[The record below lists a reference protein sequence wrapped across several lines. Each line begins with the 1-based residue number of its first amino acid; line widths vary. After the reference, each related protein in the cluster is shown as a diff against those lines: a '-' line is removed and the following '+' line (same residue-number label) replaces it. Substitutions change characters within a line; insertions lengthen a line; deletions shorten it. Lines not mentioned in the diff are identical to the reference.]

1 MRTSRRKPQL
11 IGLVVMLCCFGSS
24 TAQSKSA
31 PLLKRLIGTWQGEGK
46 AFGMEARMQIKWEEV
61 LANKFVRLSL
71 RNEMRTPTGQTQIF
85 EGHAYYQ
92 STSEGLYEAKW
103 FDSRGISFPIKGQ
116 VEGEALSALWGT
128 PEQEQ
133 GKSVYHLLGTGKLGV
148 VDSVKQKDGSWREFG
163 RFVLVRE
170 H

>member
-1 MRTSRRKPQL
+1 MKTTNCKLQF
-11 IGLVVMLCCFGSS
+11 IGLVLMLCCFGSS
-24 TAQSKSA
+24 AAQPKPA
-31 PLLKRLIGTWQGEGK
+31 PFLKRLIGTWQGEGK

-61 LANKFVRLSL
+61 LGNKFVRLSL
-71 RNEMRTPTGQTQIF
+71 KNEMRTPTGQTQVF

-92 STSEGLYEAKW
+92 STAEGLYEAKW
-103 FDSRGISFPIKGQ
+103 FDSRGTSFPIKGR
-116 VEGEALSALWGT
+116 VEDEALIAFWGT

-133 GKSVYHLLGTGKLGV
+133 GKSVYRLLGTGKLEV

-170 H
+170 P